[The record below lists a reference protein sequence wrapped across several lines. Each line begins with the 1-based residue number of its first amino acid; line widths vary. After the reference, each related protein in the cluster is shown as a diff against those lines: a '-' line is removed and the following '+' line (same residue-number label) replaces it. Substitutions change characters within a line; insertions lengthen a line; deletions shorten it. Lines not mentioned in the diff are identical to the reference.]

1 MYKYII
7 KKLLYKFMKILLIKQ
22 TSLGDVLHITP
33 VIRALKKWKP
43 EALIDIVTD
52 KRALGILKN
61 NPYINKL
68 YILDIYKYEKEIFK
82 SPLKFISTIKD
93 FFSYIKEVRK
103 EKYDIAID
111 LQGLERSIIF
121 LYLCKAKKKYA
132 KGKWIFVKSNY
143 YVDIN
148 AIVGLISFLK
158 FFDCPDDGTDLDYF
172 LPETIE
178 EDFTKSIKKIKQEK
192 NFEIKKDYIL
202 LSPFSRWETKDLSVN
217 KTREIITEIKKLKDI
232 KIIVSA
238 TADYNKECAEIVKG
252 FDNVLDFSG
261 VFNLSELAYLIKN
274 SLGMITVDSFPMHT
288 GCAFK
293 KPLIAIFGPT
303 SEVRVGPIAENSE
316 IFRADNIECARCYK
330 RKNCP
335 NNHICIE
342 NIDSKL
348 LAKRLIDKI
357 YNQN

>member
-1 MYKYII
+1 
-7 KKLLYKFMKILLIKQ
+7 MKILLIKQ
-22 TSLGDVLHITP
+22 TSLGDVLHMTP

-43 EALIDIVTD
+43 EAEIDIVTD

-68 YILDIYKYEKEIFK
+68 YVLDIYKYEKEIFK
-82 SPLKFISTIKD
+82 SPLKFFSTIKE
-93 FFSYIKEVRK
+93 FFSHIKEVRK
-103 EKYDIAID
+103 KKYDIAID

-132 KGKWIFVKSNY
+132 KGKWAFVKSNY

-158 FFDCPDDGTDLDYF
+158 FFDCPNDGVDLDYF

-178 EDFTKSIKKIKQEK
+178 EDFNKTIERIKQTK
-192 NFEIKKDYIL
+192 NFEIEKDYIVF
-202 LSPFSRWETKDLSVN
+202 SPFSRWETKDLSVN
-217 KTREIITEIKKLKDI
+217 KAREIIAEIKKLKDI
-232 KIIVSA
+232 QIIVSA
-238 TADYNKECAEIVKG
+238 TSDYNEECKEIVEG

-261 VFNLSELAYLIKN
+261 LFNLTELAYLIKN
-274 SLGMITVDSFPMHT
+274 SKCMLTVDSFPMHT

-303 SEVRVGPIAENSE
+303 SEIRVGPIAENSE
-316 IFRADNIECARCYK
+316 VFRADNIECEKCYK

-348 LAKRLIDKI
+348 LAKKLIDKI
-357 YNQN
+357 IN

>member
-1 MYKYII
+1 
-7 KKLLYKFMKILLIKQ
+7 MKILLIKQ
-22 TSLGDVLHITP
+22 TSLGDVLHMTP

-43 EALIDIVTD
+43 ESEIDVVTD

-68 YILDIYKYEKEIFK
+68 YVLDIYKYEKEIFK
-82 SPLKFISTIKD
+82 SPLKFFSTIKE
-93 FFSYIKEVRK
+93 FFSHIKEVRK
-103 EKYDIAID
+103 KKYDIAID
-111 LQGLERSIIF
+111 LQGLERSVIF

-132 KGKWIFVKSNY
+132 KGKWAFVKSNY

-158 FFDCPDDGTDLDYF
+158 FFDCPNDGVDLDYF

-178 EDFTKSIKKIKQEK
+178 EDFNKTIERIKQTK
-192 NFEIKKDYIL
+192 NFEIEKDYIVF
-202 LSPFSRWETKDLSVN
+202 SPFSRWETKDLSVN
-217 KTREIITEIKKLKDI
+217 KAREIIAEIKKLKDI
-232 KIIVSA
+232 QIIVSA
-238 TADYNKECAEIVKG
+238 TSDYNKECKKIVEG
-252 FDNVLDFSG
+252 FDNVLDSSG
-261 VFNLSELAYLIKN
+261 LFNLTELAYLIKN
-274 SLGMITVDSFPMHT
+274 SKCMLTVDSFPMHT

-303 SEVRVGPIAENSE
+303 SEIRVGPIAENSE
-316 IFRADNIECARCYK
+316 VFRAYNIECEKCYK

-357 YNQN
+357 IN

>member
-1 MYKYII
+1 
-7 KKLLYKFMKILLIKQ
+7 MKILLIKQ
-22 TSLGDVLHITP
+22 TSLGDVLHMTP

-43 EALIDIVTD
+43 ESEIDIVTD
-52 KRALGILKN
+52 KRALEILKN

-68 YILDIYKYEKEIFK
+68 YVLDIYKYEKEIFK
-82 SPLKFISTIKD
+82 SPLKFFSTIKE
-93 FFSYIKEVRK
+93 FFSHIKEVRK
-103 EKYDIAID
+103 KKYDIAID
-111 LQGLERSIIF
+111 LQGLERSVIF

-132 KGKWIFVKSNY
+132 KGKWAFVKNNY

-148 AIVGLISFLK
+148 AIVGLISFLN
-158 FFDCPDDGTDLDYF
+158 FFDCPNDGVDLDYF

-178 EDFTKSIKKIKQEK
+178 EDFNKTIERIKQTK
-192 NFEIKKDYIL
+192 NFEIEKDYIVF
-202 LSPFSRWETKDLSVN
+202 SPFSRWETKDLSVN
-217 KTREIITEIKKLKDI
+217 KAREIIAEIKKLKDI
-232 KIIVSA
+232 QIIVSA
-238 TADYNKECAEIVKG
+238 TSDYNKECKEIVEG
-252 FDNVLDFSG
+252 FDNVLDSSG
-261 VFNLSELAYLIKN
+261 LFNLTELAYLIKN
-274 SLGMITVDSFPMHT
+274 SKCMLTVDSFPMHT

-303 SEVRVGPIAENSE
+303 SEIRVGPIAENSE
-316 IFRADNIECARCYK
+316 VFRADNIECEKCYK

-357 YNQN
+357 IN

>member
-1 MYKYII
+1 
-7 KKLLYKFMKILLIKQ
+7 MKILLIKQ
-22 TSLGDVLHITP
+22 TSLGDVLHMTP

-43 EALIDIVTD
+43 ESEIDIVTD

-68 YILDIYKYEKEIFK
+68 YVLDIYKYEKEIFK
-82 SPLKFISTIKD
+82 SPLKFFSTIKE
-93 FFSYIKEVRK
+93 FFSHIKEVRK
-103 EKYDIAID
+103 KKYDIAID
-111 LQGLERSIIF
+111 LQGLERSVIF

-132 KGKWIFVKSNY
+132 KGKWAFVKSNY

-148 AIVGLISFLK
+148 AIVGLISFLN
-158 FFDCPDDGTDLDYF
+158 FFNCPNDGVDLDYF

-178 EDFTKSIKKIKQEK
+178 EDFKKTIERIKQTK
-192 NFEIKKDYIL
+192 NFEIEKDYIVF
-202 LSPFSRWETKDLSVN
+202 SPFSRWETKDLSVN
-217 KTREIITEIKKLKDI
+217 KAREIIAEIKKLKDI
-232 KIIVSA
+232 QIIVSA
-238 TADYNKECAEIVKG
+238 TSDYNKECKEIVEG
-252 FDNVLDFSG
+252 FDNVLDSSG
-261 VFNLSELAYLIKN
+261 LFNLTELAYLIKN
-274 SLGMITVDSFPMHT
+274 SKCMLTVDSFPMHT

-303 SEVRVGPIAENSE
+303 SEIRVGPIAENSE
-316 IFRADNIECARCYK
+316 VFRADNIECEKCYK

-342 NIDSKL
+342 NINSKL

-357 YNQN
+357 IN

>member
-1 MYKYII
+1 
-7 KKLLYKFMKILLIKQ
+7 MKILLIKQ
-22 TSLGDVLHITP
+22 TSLGDVLHMTP

-43 EALIDIVTD
+43 ESEIDIVTD
-52 KRALGILKN
+52 KRAFGILKN

-68 YILDIYKYEKEIFK
+68 YVLDIYKYEKEIFK
-82 SPLKFISTIKD
+82 SPLKFFSTIKE
-93 FFSYIKEVRK
+93 FFSHIKEVRK
-103 EKYDIAID
+103 KKYDIAID
-111 LQGLERSIIF
+111 LQGLERSVIF

-132 KGKWIFVKSNY
+132 KGKWAFVKSNY

-158 FFDCPDDGTDLDYF
+158 FFDCPNDGVDLDYF

-178 EDFTKSIKKIKQEK
+178 EDFNKTIERIKQTK
-192 NFEIKKDYIL
+192 NFEIEKDYIVF
-202 LSPFSRWETKDLSVN
+202 SPFSRWETKDLSVN
-217 KTREIITEIKKLKDI
+217 KAREIIAEIKKLKDI
-232 KIIVSA
+232 QIIISA
-238 TADYNKECAEIVKG
+238 TSDYNKECKEIVEG
-252 FDNVLDFSG
+252 FDNVLDSSG
-261 VFNLSELAYLIKN
+261 LFNLTELAYLIKN
-274 SLGMITVDSFPMHT
+274 SKCMLTVDSFPMHT

-303 SEVRVGPIAENSE
+303 SEIRVGPIAENSE
-316 IFRADNIECARCYK
+316 VFRADNIECEKCYK

-357 YNQN
+357 IN

>member
-1 MYKYII
+1 
-7 KKLLYKFMKILLIKQ
+7 MKILLIKQ
-22 TSLGDVLHITP
+22 TSLGDVLHMTP

-43 EALIDIVTD
+43 ESEIDIVTD

-68 YILDIYKYEKEIFK
+68 YVLDIYKYEKEIFK
-82 SPLKFISTIKD
+82 SPLKFFSTIKE
-93 FFSYIKEVRK
+93 FFSHIKEVRK
-103 EKYDIAID
+103 KKYDIAID
-111 LQGLERSIIF
+111 LQGLERSVIF
-121 LYLCKAKKKYA
+121 LYLCRAKKKYA
-132 KGKWIFVKSNY
+132 KGKWAFVKSNY

-158 FFDCPDDGTDLDYF
+158 FFDCPNDGVDLDYF

-178 EDFTKSIKKIKQEK
+178 EDFNKTIERIKQTK
-192 NFEIKKDYIL
+192 NFEIEKDYIVF
-202 LSPFSRWETKDLSVN
+202 SPFSRWETKDLSVN
-217 KTREIITEIKKLKDI
+217 KAREIIAEIKKLKDI
-232 KIIVSA
+232 QIIVSA
-238 TADYNKECAEIVKG
+238 TSDYNKECKEIVEG
-252 FDNVLDFSG
+252 FDNVLDSSG
-261 VFNLSELAYLIKN
+261 LFNLTELAYLIKN
-274 SLGMITVDSFPMHT
+274 SKCMLTVDSFPMHT

-303 SEVRVGPIAENSE
+303 SEIRVGPIAENSE
-316 IFRADNIECARCYK
+316 VFRADNIECEKCYK

-342 NIDSKL
+342 NINSKL

-357 YNQN
+357 IN

>member
-1 MYKYII
+1 
-7 KKLLYKFMKILLIKQ
+7 MKILLIKQ
-22 TSLGDVLHITP
+22 TSLGDVLHMTP

-43 EALIDIVTD
+43 ESEIDIVTD

-68 YILDIYKYEKEIFK
+68 YVLDIYKYEKEIFK
-82 SPLKFISTIKD
+82 SPLKFFSTIKE
-93 FFSYIKEVRK
+93 FFSHIKEVRK
-103 EKYDIAID
+103 KKYDIAID
-111 LQGLERSIIF
+111 LQGLERSVIF

-132 KGKWIFVKSNY
+132 KGKWAFVKSNY

-148 AIVGLISFLK
+148 AIVGLISFLN
-158 FFDCPDDGTDLDYF
+158 FFDCPNDGVDLDYF

-178 EDFTKSIKKIKQEK
+178 EDFNKTIEKIKQTK
-192 NFEIKKDYIL
+192 NFEIEKDYIVF
-202 LSPFSRWETKDLSVN
+202 SPFSRWETKDLSVN
-217 KTREIITEIKKLKDI
+217 KAREIIAEIKKLKDI
-232 KIIVSA
+232 QIIVSA
-238 TADYNKECAEIVKG
+238 TSDYNEECKEIVEG
-252 FDNVLDFSG
+252 FDNVLDSSG
-261 VFNLSELAYLIKN
+261 LFNLTELAYLIKN
-274 SLGMITVDSFPMHT
+274 SKCMLTVDSFPMHT

-303 SEVRVGPIAENSE
+303 SEIRVGPIAENSE
-316 IFRADNIECARCYK
+316 VFRADNIECEKCYK

-357 YNQN
+357 IN

>member
-1 MYKYII
+1 
-7 KKLLYKFMKILLIKQ
+7 MKILLIKQ
-22 TSLGDVLHITP
+22 TSLGDVLHMTP

-43 EALIDIVTD
+43 ESEIDIVTD

-68 YILDIYKYEKEIFK
+68 YVLDIYKYEKEIFK
-82 SPLKFISTIKD
+82 SPLKFFSTIKE
-93 FFSYIKEVRK
+93 FFSHIKEVRK
-103 EKYDIAID
+103 KKYDIAID
-111 LQGLERSIIF
+111 LQGLERSVIF

-132 KGKWIFVKSNY
+132 KGKWAFVKSNY

-158 FFDCPDDGTDLDYF
+158 FFDCPNDGVDLDYF

-178 EDFTKSIKKIKQEK
+178 EDFNKTIERIKQTK
-192 NFEIKKDYIL
+192 NFEIEKDYIVF
-202 LSPFSRWETKDLSVN
+202 SPFSRWETKDLSVN
-217 KTREIITEIKKLKDI
+217 KAREIIAEIKKLKDI
-232 KIIVSA
+232 QIIVSA
-238 TADYNKECAEIVKG
+238 TSDYDKECKEIVEG
-252 FDNVLDFSG
+252 FDNVLDSSG
-261 VFNLSELAYLIKN
+261 LFNLTELAYLIKN
-274 SLGMITVDSFPMHT
+274 SKCMLTVDSFPMHT

-303 SEVRVGPIAENSE
+303 SEIRVGPIAENSE
-316 IFRADNIECARCYK
+316 VFRADNIECEKCYK

-342 NIDSKL
+342 NINSKL

-357 YNQN
+357 IN

>member
-1 MYKYII
+1 
-7 KKLLYKFMKILLIKQ
+7 MKILLIKQ
-22 TSLGDVLHITP
+22 TSLGDVLHMTP

-43 EALIDIVTD
+43 ESEIDIVTD

-68 YILDIYKYEKEIFK
+68 YVLDIYKYEKEIFK
-82 SPLKFISTIKD
+82 SPLKFFSTIKE
-93 FFSYIKEVRK
+93 FFSHIKEVRK
-103 EKYDIAID
+103 KKYDIAID
-111 LQGLERSIIF
+111 LQGLERSVIF

-132 KGKWIFVKSNY
+132 KGKWAFVKSNY

-148 AIVGLISFLK
+148 AIVGLISFLN
-158 FFDCPDDGTDLDYF
+158 FFDCPNDGVDLDYF

-178 EDFTKSIKKIKQEK
+178 EDFNKTIERIKQTK
-192 NFEIKKDYIL
+192 NFEIEKDYIVF
-202 LSPFSRWETKDLSVN
+202 SPFSRWETKDLSVN
-217 KTREIITEIKKLKDI
+217 KAREIIAEIKKLKDI
-232 KIIVSA
+232 QIIVSA
-238 TADYNKECAEIVKG
+238 TSDYNEECKEIVEG
-252 FDNVLDFSG
+252 FDNVLDSSG
-261 VFNLSELAYLIKN
+261 LFNLTELAYLIKN
-274 SLGMITVDSFPMHT
+274 SKCMLTVDSFPMHT

-303 SEVRVGPIAENSE
+303 SEIRVGPIAENSE
-316 IFRADNIECARCYK
+316 VFRADNIECEKCYK

-357 YNQN
+357 IN

>member
-1 MYKYII
+1 
-7 KKLLYKFMKILLIKQ
+7 MKILLIKQ
-22 TSLGDVLHITP
+22 TSLGDVLHMTP

-43 EALIDIVTD
+43 EAEIDIVTD

-68 YILDIYKYEKEIFK
+68 YVLDIYKYEKEIFK
-82 SPLKFISTIKD
+82 SPLKFFSTIKE
-93 FFSYIKEVRK
+93 FFSHIKEVRK
-103 EKYDIAID
+103 KKYDIAID

-132 KGKWIFVKSNY
+132 KGKWAFVKSNY

-148 AIVGLISFLK
+148 AIVGLISFLN
-158 FFDCPDDGTDLDYF
+158 FFDCPNDGVDLDYF

-178 EDFTKSIKKIKQEK
+178 EDFNKTIERIKQTK
-192 NFEIKKDYIL
+192 NFEIEKDYIVF
-202 LSPFSRWETKDLSVN
+202 SPFSRWETKDLSVN
-217 KTREIITEIKKLKDI
+217 KAREIIAEIKKLKDI
-232 KIIVSA
+232 QIIVSA
-238 TADYNKECAEIVKG
+238 TSDYNEECKEIVEG
-252 FDNVLDFSG
+252 FDNVLDSSG
-261 VFNLSELAYLIKN
+261 LFNLTELAYLIKN
-274 SLGMITVDSFPMHT
+274 SKCMLTVDSFPMHT

-303 SEVRVGPIAENSE
+303 SEIRVGPIAKNSE
-316 IFRADNIECARCYK
+316 VFRADNIECEKCYK

-357 YNQN
+357 IN

>member
-1 MYKYII
+1 
-7 KKLLYKFMKILLIKQ
+7 MKILLIKQ
-22 TSLGDVLHITP
+22 TSLGDVLHMTP

-43 EALIDIVTD
+43 EAEIDIVTD

-68 YILDIYKYEKEIFK
+68 YVLDIYKYEKEIFK
-82 SPLKFISTIKD
+82 SPLKFFSTIKE
-93 FFSYIKEVRK
+93 FFSHIKEVRK
-103 EKYDIAID
+103 KKYDIAID
-111 LQGLERSIIF
+111 LQGLERSVIF

-132 KGKWIFVKSNY
+132 KGKWAFVKSNY

-158 FFDCPDDGTDLDYF
+158 FFECPNDGVDLDYF

-178 EDFTKSIKKIKQEK
+178 EDFNKTIERIKQTK
-192 NFEIKKDYIL
+192 NFEIEKDYIVF
-202 LSPFSRWETKDLSVN
+202 SPFSRWETKDLSVN
-217 KTREIITEIKKLKDI
+217 KAREIISEIKKLKDI
-232 KIIVSA
+232 QIIVSA
-238 TADYNKECAEIVKG
+238 TSDYNEECKEIVEG

-261 VFNLSELAYLIKN
+261 LFNLTELAYLIKN
-274 SLGMITVDSFPMHT
+274 SKCMLTVDSFPMHT

-303 SEVRVGPIAENSE
+303 SEIRVGPIAENSE
-316 IFRADNIECARCYK
+316 VFRADNIECEKCYK

-357 YNQN
+357 IN

>member
-1 MYKYII
+1 
-7 KKLLYKFMKILLIKQ
+7 MKILLIKQ
-22 TSLGDVLHITP
+22 TSLGDVLHMTP

-43 EALIDIVTD
+43 ESEIDIVTD
-52 KRALGILKN
+52 KRAFGILKN

-68 YILDIYKYEKEIFK
+68 YVLDIYKYEKEIFK
-82 SPLKFISTIKD
+82 SPLKFFSTIKE
-93 FFSYIKEVRK
+93 FFSHIKEVRK
-103 EKYDIAID
+103 KKYDIAID
-111 LQGLERSIIF
+111 LQGLERSVIF

-132 KGKWIFVKSNY
+132 KGKWAFVKSNY

-158 FFDCPDDGTDLDYF
+158 FFDCPNDGVDLDYF

-178 EDFTKSIKKIKQEK
+178 EDFNKTIERIKQTK
-192 NFEIKKDYIL
+192 NFEIEKDYIVF
-202 LSPFSRWETKDLSVN
+202 SPFSRWETKDLSVN
-217 KTREIITEIKKLKDI
+217 KAREIIAEIKKLKDI
-232 KIIVSA
+232 QIIVSA
-238 TADYNKECAEIVKG
+238 TSDYNKECKKIVEG
-252 FDNVLDFSG
+252 FDNVLDSSG
-261 VFNLSELAYLIKN
+261 LFNLTELAYLIKN
-274 SLGMITVDSFPMHT
+274 SKCMLTVDSFPMHT

-303 SEVRVGPIAENSE
+303 SEIRVGPIAENSE
-316 IFRADNIECARCYK
+316 VFRADNIECEKCYK

-357 YNQN
+357 IN

>member
-1 MYKYII
+1 
-7 KKLLYKFMKILLIKQ
+7 MKILLIKQ
-22 TSLGDVLHITP
+22 TSLGDVLHMTP

-43 EALIDIVTD
+43 ESEIDIVTD

-68 YILDIYKYEKEIFK
+68 YVLDIYKYEKEIFK
-82 SPLKFISTIKD
+82 SPLKFFSTIKE
-93 FFSYIKEVRK
+93 FFSHIKEVRK
-103 EKYDIAID
+103 KKYDIAID
-111 LQGLERSIIF
+111 LQGLERSVIF

-132 KGKWIFVKSNY
+132 KGKWAFVKSNY

-148 AIVGLISFLK
+148 AIVGLISFLN
-158 FFDCPDDGTDLDYF
+158 FFDCPNDGVDLDYF

-178 EDFTKSIKKIKQEK
+178 EDFNKTIERIKQTK
-192 NFEIKKDYIL
+192 NFEIEKDYIVF
-202 LSPFSRWETKDLSVN
+202 SPFSRWETKDLSVN
-217 KTREIITEIKKLKDI
+217 KAREIIAEIKKLKDI
-232 KIIVSA
+232 QIIVSA
-238 TADYNKECAEIVKG
+238 TSDYNKECKEIVEG
-252 FDNVLDFSG
+252 FDNVLDSSG
-261 VFNLSELAYLIKN
+261 LFNLTELAYLIKN
-274 SLGMITVDSFPMHT
+274 SKCMLTVDSFPMHT

-303 SEVRVGPIAENSE
+303 SEIRVGPIAKNSE
-316 IFRADNIECARCYK
+316 VFRADNIECEKCYK

-357 YNQN
+357 IN

>member
-1 MYKYII
+1 
-7 KKLLYKFMKILLIKQ
+7 MKILLIKQ
-22 TSLGDVLHITP
+22 TSLGDVLHMTP

-43 EALIDIVTD
+43 EAEIDIVTD

-68 YILDIYKYEKEIFK
+68 YVLDIYKYEKEIFK
-82 SPLKFISTIKD
+82 SPLKFFSTIKE
-93 FFSYIKEVRK
+93 FFSHIKEVRK
-103 EKYDIAID
+103 KKYDIAID
-111 LQGLERSIIF
+111 LQGLERSVIF

-132 KGKWIFVKSNY
+132 KGKWAFVKSNY

-148 AIVGLISFLK
+148 AIVGLISFLN
-158 FFDCPDDGTDLDYF
+158 FFDCPNDGVDLDYF

-178 EDFTKSIKKIKQEK
+178 EDFNKTIERIKQTK
-192 NFEIKKDYIL
+192 NFKIEKDYIVF
-202 LSPFSRWETKDLSVN
+202 SPFSRWETKDLSVN
-217 KTREIITEIKKLKDI
+217 KAREIIAEIKKLKDI
-232 KIIVSA
+232 QIIVSA
-238 TADYNKECAEIVKG
+238 TSDYNKECKEIVEG
-252 FDNVLDFSG
+252 FDNVLDSSG
-261 VFNLSELAYLIKN
+261 LFNLTELAYLIKN
-274 SLGMITVDSFPMHT
+274 SKCMLTVDSFPMHT

-303 SEVRVGPIAENSE
+303 SEIRVGPIAENSE
-316 IFRADNIECARCYK
+316 VFRADNIECEKCYK

-348 LAKRLIDKI
+348 LAKKLIDKI
-357 YNQN
+357 IN

>member
-1 MYKYII
+1 
-7 KKLLYKFMKILLIKQ
+7 MKILLIKQ
-22 TSLGDVLHITP
+22 TSLGDVLHMTP

-43 EALIDIVTD
+43 EAEIDIVTD

-68 YILDIYKYEKEIFK
+68 YVLDIYKYEKEIFK
-82 SPLKFISTIKD
+82 SPLKFFSTIKE
-93 FFSYIKEVRK
+93 FFSHIKEVRK
-103 EKYDIAID
+103 KKYDIAID
-111 LQGLERSIIF
+111 LQGLERSVIF

-132 KGKWIFVKSNY
+132 KGKWAFVKSNY

-148 AIVGLISFLK
+148 AIVGLISFLN
-158 FFDCPDDGTDLDYF
+158 FFDCPNDGVDLDYF

-178 EDFTKSIKKIKQEK
+178 EDFNKTIERIKQTK
-192 NFEIKKDYIL
+192 NFEIEKDYIVF
-202 LSPFSRWETKDLSVN
+202 SPFSRWETKDLSVN
-217 KTREIITEIKKLKDI
+217 KAREIIAEIKKLKDI
-232 KIIVSA
+232 QIIVSA
-238 TADYNKECAEIVKG
+238 TSDYNEECKEIVEG
-252 FDNVLDFSG
+252 FDNVLDSSG
-261 VFNLSELAYLIKN
+261 LFNLTELAYLIKN
-274 SLGMITVDSFPMHT
+274 SKCMLTVDSFPMHT

-303 SEVRVGPIAENSE
+303 SEIRVGPIAENSE
-316 IFRADNIECARCYK
+316 VFRADNIECEKCYK

-342 NIDSKL
+342 NINSKL

-357 YNQN
+357 IN

>member
-1 MYKYII
+1 
-7 KKLLYKFMKILLIKQ
+7 MKILLIKQ
-22 TSLGDVLHITP
+22 TSLGDVLHMTP

-43 EALIDIVTD
+43 ESEIDIVTD

-68 YILDIYKYEKEIFK
+68 YVLDIYKYEKEIFK
-82 SPLKFISTIKD
+82 SPLKFFSTIKE
-93 FFSYIKEVRK
+93 FFSHIKEVRK
-103 EKYDIAID
+103 KKYDIAID
-111 LQGLERSIIF
+111 LQGLERSVIF

-132 KGKWIFVKSNY
+132 KGKWAFVKSNY

-158 FFDCPDDGTDLDYF
+158 FFDCPNDGVDLDYF

-178 EDFTKSIKKIKQEK
+178 EDFNKTIERIKQTK
-192 NFEIKKDYIL
+192 NFEIEKDYIVF
-202 LSPFSRWETKDLSVN
+202 SPFSRWETKDLSVN
-217 KTREIITEIKKLKDI
+217 KTREIIDEIKKLKDI
-232 KIIVSA
+232 QIIVSA
-238 TADYNKECAEIVKG
+238 TSDYDKECKEIVEG
-252 FDNVLDFSG
+252 FDNVLDSSG
-261 VFNLSELAYLIKN
+261 LFNLTELAYLIKN
-274 SLGMITVDSFPMHT
+274 SKCMLTVDSFPMHT

-303 SEVRVGPIAENSE
+303 SEIRVGPIAENSE
-316 IFRADNIECARCYK
+316 VFRADNIECEKCYK

-348 LAKRLIDKI
+348 LAKKLIDKI
-357 YNQN
+357 IN

>member
-1 MYKYII
+1 
-7 KKLLYKFMKILLIKQ
+7 MKILLIKQ
-22 TSLGDVLHITP
+22 TSLGDVLHMTP

-43 EALIDIVTD
+43 ESEIDIVTD

-68 YILDIYKYEKEIFK
+68 YVLDIYKYEKEIFK
-82 SPLKFISTIKD
+82 SPLKFFSTIKE
-93 FFSYIKEVRK
+93 FFSHIKEVRK
-103 EKYDIAID
+103 KKYNIAID
-111 LQGLERSIIF
+111 LQGLERSVIF

-132 KGKWIFVKSNY
+132 KGKWAFVKSNY

-148 AIVGLISFLK
+148 AIVGLISFLN
-158 FFDCPDDGTDLDYF
+158 FFDCPNDGVDLDYF

-178 EDFTKSIKKIKQEK
+178 EDFNKTIKRITQTK
-192 NFEIKKDYIL
+192 NFEIEKDYIVF
-202 LSPFSRWETKDLSVN
+202 SPFSRWETKDLSVN
-217 KTREIITEIKKLKDI
+217 KAREIIAEIKKLKDI
-232 KIIVSA
+232 QIIVSA
-238 TADYNKECAEIVKG
+238 TSDYNKECKEIVEG
-252 FDNVLDFSG
+252 FDNVLDSSG
-261 VFNLSELAYLIKN
+261 LFNLTELAYLIKN
-274 SLGMITVDSFPMHT
+274 SKCMLTVDSFPMHT

-303 SEVRVGPIAENSE
+303 SEIRVGPIAENSE
-316 IFRADNIECARCYK
+316 VFRADNIECEKCYK

-357 YNQN
+357 IN

>member
-1 MYKYII
+1 
-7 KKLLYKFMKILLIKQ
+7 MKILLIKQ
-22 TSLGDVLHITP
+22 TSLGDVLHMTP

-43 EALIDIVTD
+43 ESEIDIVTD

-68 YILDIYKYEKEIFK
+68 HVLDIYKYEKEIFK
-82 SPLKFISTIKD
+82 SPLKFFSTIKE
-93 FFSYIKEVRK
+93 FFSHIKEVRK
-103 EKYDIAID
+103 KKYDIAID
-111 LQGLERSIIF
+111 LQGLERSVIF

-132 KGKWIFVKSNY
+132 KGKWAFVKSNY

-158 FFDCPDDGTDLDYF
+158 FFDCPNDGVDLDYF

-178 EDFTKSIKKIKQEK
+178 EDFNKTIERIKQTK
-192 NFEIKKDYIL
+192 KFEIEKDYIVF
-202 LSPFSRWETKDLSVN
+202 SPFSRWETKDLSVN
-217 KTREIITEIKKLKDI
+217 KAREIIAEIKKLKDI
-232 KIIVSA
+232 QIIVSA
-238 TADYNKECAEIVKG
+238 TSDYNKECKEIVEG

-261 VFNLSELAYLIKN
+261 LFNLTELAYLIKN
-274 SLGMITVDSFPMHT
+274 SKCMLTVDSFPMHT

-303 SEVRVGPIAENSE
+303 SEIRVGPIAENSE
-316 IFRADNIECARCYK
+316 VFRADNIECEKCYK

-348 LAKRLIDKI
+348 LAKKLIDKI
-357 YNQN
+357 IN

>member
-1 MYKYII
+1 
-7 KKLLYKFMKILLIKQ
+7 MKILLIKQ
-22 TSLGDVLHITP
+22 TSLGDVLHMTP

-43 EALIDIVTD
+43 ESEIDIVTD

-68 YILDIYKYEKEIFK
+68 YVLDIYKYEKEIFK
-82 SPLKFISTIKD
+82 SPLKFFSTIKD
-93 FFSYIKEVRK
+93 FFSHIKEVRK
-103 EKYDIAID
+103 KKYDIAID
-111 LQGLERSIIF
+111 LQGLERSVIF

-132 KGKWIFVKSNY
+132 KGKWAFVKSNY

-148 AIVGLISFLK
+148 AIVGLISFLN
-158 FFDCPDDGTDLDYF
+158 FFDCPNDGVDLDYF

-178 EDFTKSIKKIKQEK
+178 EDFNKTIKRITQTK
-192 NFEIKKDYIL
+192 NFEIEKDYIVF
-202 LSPFSRWETKDLSVN
+202 SPFSRWETKDLSVN
-217 KTREIITEIKKLKDI
+217 KAREIIAEIKKLKDI
-232 KIIVSA
+232 QIIISA
-238 TADYNKECAEIVKG
+238 TSDYNKECKEIVEG
-252 FDNVLDFSG
+252 FDNVLDSSG
-261 VFNLSELAYLIKN
+261 LFNLTELAYLIKN
-274 SLGMITVDSFPMHT
+274 SKCMLTVDSFPMHT

-303 SEVRVGPIAENSE
+303 SEIRVGPIAENSE
-316 IFRADNIECARCYK
+316 VFRADNIECAKCYK

-342 NIDSKL
+342 NINSKL

-357 YNQN
+357 IN

>member
-1 MYKYII
+1 
-7 KKLLYKFMKILLIKQ
+7 MKILLIKQ
-22 TSLGDVLHITP
+22 TSLGDVLHMTP

-43 EALIDIVTD
+43 ESEIDIVTD

-68 YILDIYKYEKEIFK
+68 YVLDIYKYEKEIFK
-82 SPLKFISTIKD
+82 SPLKFFSTIKE
-93 FFSYIKEVRK
+93 FFSHIKEVRK
-103 EKYDIAID
+103 KKYDIAID
-111 LQGLERSIIF
+111 LQGLERSVIF

-132 KGKWIFVKSNY
+132 KGKWAFVKSNY

-148 AIVGLISFLK
+148 AIVGLISFLN
-158 FFDCPDDGTDLDYF
+158 FFDCPNDGVDLDYF

-178 EDFTKSIKKIKQEK
+178 EDFNKTIERIKQTK
-192 NFEIKKDYIL
+192 NFEIEKDYIVF
-202 LSPFSRWETKDLSVN
+202 SPFSRWETKDLSIN
-217 KTREIITEIKKLKDI
+217 KAREIISEIKKLKDI
-232 KIIVSA
+232 QIIVSA
-238 TADYNKECAEIVKG
+238 TSDYNEECKEIVEG

-261 VFNLSELAYLIKN
+261 LFNLTELAYLIKN
-274 SLGMITVDSFPMHT
+274 SKCMLTVDSFPMHT

-303 SEVRVGPIAENSE
+303 SEIRVGPIAENSE
-316 IFRADNIECARCYK
+316 VFRADNIECEKCYK

-357 YNQN
+357 IN

>member
-1 MYKYII
+1 
-7 KKLLYKFMKILLIKQ
+7 MKILLIKQ
-22 TSLGDVLHITP
+22 TSLGDVLHMTP

-43 EALIDIVTD
+43 ESEIDVVTD

-68 YILDIYKYEKEIFK
+68 YVLDIYKYEKEIFK
-82 SPLKFISTIKD
+82 SPLKFFSTIKE
-93 FFSYIKEVRK
+93 FFSRIKEVRK
-103 EKYDIAID
+103 KKYDIAID
-111 LQGLERSIIF
+111 LQGLERSVIF

-132 KGKWIFVKSNY
+132 KGKWAFVKSNY

-158 FFDCPDDGTDLDYF
+158 FFGCPNDGVDLDYF

-178 EDFTKSIKKIKQEK
+178 EDFNKTIERIKQTK
-192 NFEIKKDYIL
+192 KFEIEKYYIVF
-202 LSPFSRWETKDLSVN
+202 SPFSRWETKDLSVN
-217 KTREIITEIKKLKDI
+217 KAREIIAEIKKLKDI
-232 KIIVSA
+232 QIIVSA
-238 TADYNKECAEIVKG
+238 TSDYNEECKEIVEG
-252 FDNVLDFSG
+252 FDNVLDSSG
-261 VFNLSELAYLIKN
+261 LFNLTELAYLIKN
-274 SLGMITVDSFPMHT
+274 SKCMLTVDSFPMHT

-303 SEVRVGPIAENSE
+303 SEIRVGPIAENSE
-316 IFRADNIECARCYK
+316 VFRADNIECAKCYK

-348 LAKRLIDKI
+348 LAKRLTDKI
-357 YNQN
+357 IN

>member
-1 MYKYII
+1 
-7 KKLLYKFMKILLIKQ
+7 MKILLIKQ
-22 TSLGDVLHITP
+22 TSLGDVLHMTP

-43 EALIDIVTD
+43 EAEIDIVTD
-52 KRALGILKN
+52 KRALEILKN

-68 YILDIYKYEKEIFK
+68 YVLDIYKYEKEIFK
-82 SPLKFISTIKD
+82 SPLKFFSTIKE
-93 FFSYIKEVRK
+93 FFSHIKEVRK
-103 EKYDIAID
+103 KKYDIAID
-111 LQGLERSIIF
+111 LQGLERSVIF

-132 KGKWIFVKSNY
+132 KGKWAFVKSNY

-158 FFDCPDDGTDLDYF
+158 FFDCPNDGVDLDYF

-178 EDFTKSIKKIKQEK
+178 EDFNKTIERIKQTK
-192 NFEIKKDYIL
+192 NFEIEKDYIVF
-202 LSPFSRWETKDLSVN
+202 SPFSRWETKDLSVN
-217 KTREIITEIKKLKDI
+217 KAREIIAEIKKLKDI
-232 KIIVSA
+232 QIIVSA
-238 TADYNKECAEIVKG
+238 TSDYNEECKEIVEG
-252 FDNVLDFSG
+252 FDNVLDSSG
-261 VFNLSELAYLIKN
+261 LFNLTELAYLIKN
-274 SLGMITVDSFPMHT
+274 SKCMLTVDSFPMHT

-303 SEVRVGPIAENSE
+303 SEIRVGPIAENSE
-316 IFRADNIECARCYK
+316 VFRADNIECEKCYK

-348 LAKRLIDKI
+348 LAKKLIDKI
-357 YNQN
+357 IN

>member
-1 MYKYII
+1 
-7 KKLLYKFMKILLIKQ
+7 MKILLIKQ
-22 TSLGDVLHITP
+22 TSLGDVLHMTP

-43 EALIDIVTD
+43 EAEIDIVTD

-68 YILDIYKYEKEIFK
+68 YVLDIYKYEKEIFK
-82 SPLKFISTIKD
+82 SPLKFFSTIKE
-93 FFSYIKEVRK
+93 FFSHIKEVRK
-103 EKYDIAID
+103 KKYDIAID
-111 LQGLERSIIF
+111 LQGLERSVIF

-132 KGKWIFVKSNY
+132 KGKWAFVKSNY

-148 AIVGLISFLK
+148 AIVGLISFLN
-158 FFDCPDDGTDLDYF
+158 FFDCPNDGVDLDYF

-178 EDFTKSIKKIKQEK
+178 EDFNKTIKRITQTK
-192 NFEIKKDYIL
+192 NFEIEKDYIVF
-202 LSPFSRWETKDLSVN
+202 SPFSRWETKDLSVN
-217 KTREIITEIKKLKDI
+217 KAREIIAEIKKLKDI
-232 KIIVSA
+232 QIIISA
-238 TADYNKECAEIVKG
+238 TSDYNKECKEIVEG
-252 FDNVLDFSG
+252 FDNVLDSSG
-261 VFNLSELAYLIKN
+261 LFNLTELAYLIKN
-274 SLGMITVDSFPMHT
+274 SKCMLTVDSFPMHT

-303 SEVRVGPIAENSE
+303 SEIRVGPIAENSE
-316 IFRADNIECARCYK
+316 VFRADNIECEKCYK

-348 LAKRLIDKI
+348 LAKKLIDKI
-357 YNQN
+357 IN

>member
-1 MYKYII
+1 
-7 KKLLYKFMKILLIKQ
+7 MKILLIKQ
-22 TSLGDVLHITP
+22 TSLGDVLHMTP

-43 EALIDIVTD
+43 ESEIDIVTD

-68 YILDIYKYEKEIFK
+68 YVLDIYKYEKEIFK
-82 SPLKFISTIKD
+82 SPLKFFSTIKE
-93 FFSYIKEVRK
+93 FFSHIKEVRK
-103 EKYDIAID
+103 KKYDIAID
-111 LQGLERSIIF
+111 LQGLERSVIF

-132 KGKWIFVKSNY
+132 KGKWAFVKSNY

-148 AIVGLISFLK
+148 AIVGLISFLN
-158 FFDCPDDGTDLDYF
+158 FFDCPNDGVDLDYF

-178 EDFTKSIKKIKQEK
+178 EDFNKTIEKINQTK
-192 NFEIKKDYIL
+192 NFEIEKDYIVF
-202 LSPFSRWETKDLSVN
+202 SPFSRWETKDLSVN
-217 KTREIITEIKKLKDI
+217 KAREIIAEIKKLKDI
-232 KIIVSA
+232 QIIVSA
-238 TADYNKECAEIVKG
+238 TLDYNKECKEIVEG
-252 FDNVLDFSG
+252 FDNVLDSSG
-261 VFNLSELAYLIKN
+261 LFNLTELAYLIKN
-274 SLGMITVDSFPMHT
+274 SKCMLTVDSFPMHT

-303 SEVRVGPIAENSE
+303 SEIRVGPIAENSE
-316 IFRADNIECARCYK
+316 VFRADNIECEKCYK

-357 YNQN
+357 IN

>member
-1 MYKYII
+1 
-7 KKLLYKFMKILLIKQ
+7 MKILLIKQ
-22 TSLGDVLHITP
+22 TSLGDVLHMTP

-43 EALIDIVTD
+43 ESEIDIVTD
-52 KRALGILKN
+52 KRALEILKN

-68 YILDIYKYEKEIFK
+68 YVLDIYKYEKEIFQ
-82 SPLKFISTIKD
+82 SPLKFFSTIKE
-93 FFSYIKEVRK
+93 FFSHIKEVRK
-103 EKYDIAID
+103 KKYDIAID
-111 LQGLERSIIF
+111 LQGLERSVIF

-132 KGKWIFVKSNY
+132 KGKWAFVKSNY

-158 FFDCPDDGTDLDYF
+158 FFDCPNDGVDLDYF

-178 EDFTKSIKKIKQEK
+178 EDFNKTIERIKQTK
-192 NFEIKKDYIL
+192 NFEIEKDYIVF
-202 LSPFSRWETKDLSVN
+202 SPFSRWETKDLSVN
-217 KTREIITEIKKLKDI
+217 KAREIIAEIKKLKDI
-232 KIIVSA
+232 QIIVSA
-238 TADYNKECAEIVKG
+238 TSDYNKECKEIVEG
-252 FDNVLDFSG
+252 FDNVLDSSG
-261 VFNLSELAYLIKN
+261 LFNLTELAYLIKN
-274 SLGMITVDSFPMHT
+274 SKCMLTVDSFPMHT

-303 SEVRVGPIAENSE
+303 SEIRVGPIAENSE
-316 IFRADNIECARCYK
+316 VFRAYNIECEKCYK

-357 YNQN
+357 IN

>member
-1 MYKYII
+1 
-7 KKLLYKFMKILLIKQ
+7 MKILLIKQ

-43 EALIDIVTD
+43 EAEIDIVTD

-68 YILDIYKYEKEIFK
+68 YVLDIYKYEKEIFQ
-82 SPLKFISTIKD
+82 SPLKFFSTIKE
-93 FFSYIKEVRK
+93 FFSHIKEVRK
-103 EKYDIAID
+103 KKYDIAID
-111 LQGLERSIIF
+111 LQGLERSVIF

-132 KGKWIFVKSNY
+132 KGKWAFVKSNY

-158 FFDCPDDGTDLDYF
+158 FFDCPNDGVDLDYF

-178 EDFTKSIKKIKQEK
+178 EDFNKTIERINQTK
-192 NFEIKKDYIL
+192 NFEIEKDYIVF
-202 LSPFSRWETKDLSVN
+202 SPFSRWETKDLSVN
-217 KTREIITEIKKLKDI
+217 KAREIIAEIKKLKDI
-232 KIIVSA
+232 QIIVSA
-238 TADYNKECAEIVKG
+238 TSDYNKECKEIVEG
-252 FDNVLDFSG
+252 FDNVLDSSG
-261 VFNLSELAYLIKN
+261 LFNLTELAYLIKN
-274 SLGMITVDSFPMHT
+274 SKCMLTVDSFPMHT

-303 SEVRVGPIAENSE
+303 SEIRVGPIAENSE
-316 IFRADNIECARCYK
+316 VFRADNIECEKCYK

-357 YNQN
+357 IN

>member
-1 MYKYII
+1 
-7 KKLLYKFMKILLIKQ
+7 MKILLIKQ
-22 TSLGDVLHITP
+22 TSLGDVLHMTP

-43 EALIDIVTD
+43 ESEIDIVTD

-68 YILDIYKYEKEIFK
+68 YVLDIYKYEKEIFK
-82 SPLKFISTIKD
+82 SPLKFFSTIKE
-93 FFSYIKEVRK
+93 FFSHIKEVRK
-103 EKYDIAID
+103 KKYDIAID
-111 LQGLERSIIF
+111 LQGLERSVIF

-132 KGKWIFVKSNY
+132 KGKWAFVKSNY

-148 AIVGLISFLK
+148 AIVGLISFLN
-158 FFDCPDDGTDLDYF
+158 FFDCPNDGVDLDYF

-178 EDFTKSIKKIKQEK
+178 EDFNKTIERIKQTK
-192 NFEIKKDYIL
+192 NFEIEKDYIVF
-202 LSPFSRWETKDLSVN
+202 SPFSRWETKDLSVN
-217 KTREIITEIKKLKDI
+217 KAREIISEIKKLKNI
-232 KIIVSA
+232 QIIVSA
-238 TADYNKECAEIVKG
+238 TSDYNEECKEIVEG
-252 FDNVLDFSG
+252 FDNVLDSSG
-261 VFNLSELAYLIKN
+261 LFNLTELAYLIKN
-274 SLGMITVDSFPMHT
+274 SKCMLTVDSFPMHT

-303 SEVRVGPIAENSE
+303 SEIRVGPIAENSE
-316 IFRADNIECARCYK
+316 VFRADNIECEKCYK

-357 YNQN
+357 IN

>member
-1 MYKYII
+1 
-7 KKLLYKFMKILLIKQ
+7 MKILLIKQ
-22 TSLGDVLHITP
+22 TSLGDVLHMTP

-43 EALIDIVTD
+43 ESEIDIVTD

-68 YILDIYKYEKEIFK
+68 YVLDIYKYEKEIFK
-82 SPLKFISTIKD
+82 SPLKFFSTIKE
-93 FFSYIKEVRK
+93 FFSHIKEVRK
-103 EKYDIAID
+103 KKYDIAID
-111 LQGLERSIIF
+111 LQGLERSVIF

-132 KGKWIFVKSNY
+132 KGKWAFIKSNY

-158 FFDCPDDGTDLDYF
+158 FFDCPNDGVDLDYF

-178 EDFTKSIKKIKQEK
+178 EDFNKTIERIKQTK
-192 NFEIKKDYIL
+192 NFEIEKDYIVF
-202 LSPFSRWETKDLSVN
+202 SPFSRWETKDLSVN
-217 KTREIITEIKKLKDI
+217 KAREIIAEIKNLKDI
-232 KIIVSA
+232 QIIVSA
-238 TADYNKECAEIVKG
+238 TLDYNKECKEIVEG
-252 FDNVLDFSG
+252 FDNVLDSSG
-261 VFNLSELAYLIKN
+261 LFNLTELAYLIKN
-274 SLGMITVDSFPMHT
+274 SKCMLTVDSFPMHT

-303 SEVRVGPIAENSE
+303 SEIRVGPIAENSE
-316 IFRADNIECARCYK
+316 VFRADNIECEKCYK

-357 YNQN
+357 IN

>member
-1 MYKYII
+1 
-7 KKLLYKFMKILLIKQ
+7 MKILLIKQ
-22 TSLGDVLHITP
+22 TSLGDVLHMTP

-43 EALIDIVTD
+43 ESEIDIVTD

-68 YILDIYKYEKEIFK
+68 YVLDIYKYEKEIFK
-82 SPLKFISTIKD
+82 SPLKFFSTIKE
-93 FFSYIKEVRK
+93 FFSHIKEVRK
-103 EKYDIAID
+103 KKYDIAID
-111 LQGLERSIIF
+111 LQGLERSVIF

-132 KGKWIFVKSNY
+132 KGKWAFVKSNY

-148 AIVGLISFLK
+148 AIVGLISFLN
-158 FFDCPDDGTDLDYF
+158 FFDCPNDGVDLDYF

-178 EDFTKSIKKIKQEK
+178 EDFNKTIERIKQTK
-192 NFEIKKDYIL
+192 KFEIEKDYIVF
-202 LSPFSRWETKDLSVN
+202 SPFSRWETKDLSVN
-217 KTREIITEIKKLKDI
+217 KAREIIAEIKKLKDI
-232 KIIVSA
+232 QIIVSA
-238 TADYNKECAEIVKG
+238 TSDYNKECKEIVEG
-252 FDNVLDFSG
+252 FDNVLDSSG
-261 VFNLSELAYLIKN
+261 LFNLTELAYLIKN
-274 SLGMITVDSFPMHT
+274 SKCMLTVDSFPMHT

-303 SEVRVGPIAENSE
+303 SEIRVGPIAENSE
-316 IFRADNIECARCYK
+316 VFRAENIECEKCYK

-342 NIDSKL
+342 NINSKL

-357 YNQN
+357 IN

>member
-1 MYKYII
+1 
-7 KKLLYKFMKILLIKQ
+7 MKILLIKQ
-22 TSLGDVLHITP
+22 TSLGDVLHMTP

-43 EALIDIVTD
+43 ESEIDIVTD

-68 YILDIYKYEKEIFK
+68 YVLDIYKYEKEIFK
-82 SPLKFISTIKD
+82 SPLKFFSTIKE
-93 FFSYIKEVRK
+93 FFSHIKEVRK
-103 EKYDIAID
+103 KKYDIAID
-111 LQGLERSIIF
+111 LQGLERSVIF

-132 KGKWIFVKSNY
+132 KGKWAFVKSNY

-158 FFDCPDDGTDLDYF
+158 FFDCPNDGVDLDYF

-178 EDFTKSIKKIKQEK
+178 EDFNKTIERIKQTK
-192 NFEIKKDYIL
+192 NFEIEKDYIVF
-202 LSPFSRWETKDLSVN
+202 SPFSRWETKDLSVN
-217 KTREIITEIKKLKDI
+217 KTREIIDEIKKLKDI
-232 KIIVSA
+232 QIIVSA
-238 TADYNKECAEIVKG
+238 TSDYNKECKKIVEG
-252 FDNVLDFSG
+252 FDNVLDSSG
-261 VFNLSELAYLIKN
+261 LFNLTELAYLIKN
-274 SLGMITVDSFPMHT
+274 SKCMLTVDSFPMHT

-303 SEVRVGPIAENSE
+303 SEIRVGPIAENSE
-316 IFRADNIECARCYK
+316 VFRADNIECEKCYK

-342 NIDSKL
+342 NINSKL

-357 YNQN
+357 IN